1 MRSSRVVGG
10 DSVVATMTD
19 KLTALD
25 ATFLELEQV
34 DESAHMHIGGVMV
47 FESPPSGGVP
57 TLEEVRAHLDAR
69 LHRLPRYRQRLSQ
82 PRTGGLSWPTWEADP
97 AFDMASHVRHA
108 TLPAP
113 GDDEELLEW
122 ASDFFSHRLDRAHP
136 LWRVVLV
143 DGLADGRWAL
153 ASKTHHCLVDGV
165 GSVDASYL
173 LLDAEASA
181 PDPPAGPVDPGYTL
195 DVPGPHAPVPAALR
209 EVARTGG
216 RIAEAGVH
224 AALHPREA
232 LRRSRAVADLLVHE
246 ELAGAPPC
254 SLNVPIGGRRSLAIV
269 RERLYDL
276 KAIKRTLGG
285 TVNDVVLTATT
296 GGLRALLLHRG
307 EELPVKGL
315 RAMVPVNIRGGD
327 EHGDLGNR
335 ITSLFVDLPVAEE
348 DVLTRYERVVEATA
362 ELKSGSQASG
372 AKALIDLTGLAP
384 PVVHATLARSLYS
397 SRLFNVTVTNVPGP
411 QIPLYAFGAEMREVY
426 PLVPLAALHA
436 VGIAILSYDGNV
448 TFCIN
453 ADRETVPDLDVL
465 RDGIAATID
474 ALSTLVPEE
483 VGDGRTNR

>member
-1 MRSSRVVGG
+1 MP
-10 DSVVATMTD
+10 D

-25 ATFLELEQV
+25 ATFLELEQL
-34 DESAHMHIGGVMV
+34 DECAHMHIGGVMV
-47 FESPPSGGVP
+47 FEPLPSGGAP
-57 TLEEVRAHLDAR
+57 TLEDVRAHLDAR

-82 PRTGGLSWPTWEADP
+82 PRTGGLGWPEWEADP
-97 AFDMASHVRHA
+97 EFDIASHVRHA

-173 LLDAEASA
+173 LIDTEPDAPE
-181 PDPPAGPVDPGYTL
+181 PAVAPVDPGYVL
-195 DVPGPHAPVPAALR
+195 DRPGPHPPVPTALR
-209 EVARTGG
+209 EAARAGG
-216 RIAEAGVH
+216 HIAEAGLH

-232 LRRSRAVADLLVHE
+232 LHRSRAMVDLLVRD
-246 ELAGAPPC
+246 ELAGAPAS

-269 RERLYDL
+269 REPLDDL

-285 TVNDVVLTATT
+285 TVNDVVLAATA
-296 GGLRALLLHRG
+296 GGLRALLVQRG
-307 EELPVKGL
+307 EELPAKGL
-315 RAMVPVNIRGGD
+315 RAMVPVNIRADD
-327 EHGDLGNR
+327 EHGDLGNK

-348 DVLTRYERVVEATA
+348 NVFLRYERVVEATA
-362 ELKSGSQASG
+362 GLKSGSQASG
-372 AKALIDLTGLAP
+372 AKALIDLTALAP
-384 PVVHATLARSLYS
+384 PVVHAALARSLYS
-397 SRLFNVTVTNVPGP
+397 TRLFNVTVTNVPGP
-411 QIPLYAFGAEMREVY
+411 QIPLYAFGARMREVY

-436 VGIAILSYDGNV
+436 VGIAILSYDGDV
-448 TFCIN
+448 VFCVN

-474 ALSTLVPEE
+474 ELSTLIPEE
-483 VGDGRTNR
+483 VGHGRTNR

>member
-1 MRSSRVVGG
+1 MP
-10 DSVVATMTD
+10 DQ
-19 KLTALD
+19 LTALD

-34 DESAHMHIGGVMV
+34 DECAHMHIGGVMV
-47 FESPPSGGVP
+47 FEPLPSGGAP
-57 TLEEVRAHLDAR
+57 TLEDVRAHLDAR
-69 LHRLPRYRQRLSQ
+69 LVHRLPRYRQRLSQ

-97 AFDMASHVRHA
+97 AFDIASHVRHA

-113 GDDEELLEW
+113 GDGEELLEW

-143 DGLADGRWAL
+143 DGLADGRWVL

-173 LLDAEASA
+173 LLDAEPTA
-181 PDPPAGPVDPGYTL
+181 PEPSAGPVDPAVDPGYTL
-195 DVPGPHAPVPAALR
+195 DLPGPHPPVPTALR
-209 EVARTGG
+209 EVASAGG
-216 RIAEAGVH
+216 RIAEAGLH
-224 AALHPREA
+224 AALHPRDA
-232 LRRSRAVADLLVHE
+232 LRRSRAMADLLVRE
-246 ELAGAPPC
+246 ELSGAPPC
-254 SLNVPIGGRRSLAIV
+254 SLNVPIGGRRSLSIV
-269 RERLYDL
+269 RERLDDL

-285 TVNDVVLTATT
+285 TVNDVALTATA

-307 EELPVKGL
+307 EELPAKGL

-335 ITSLFVDLPVAEE
+335 VSSLFVDMPVAEE
-348 DVLTRYERVVEATA
+348 NVLARYERVVETTGA
-362 ELKSGSQASG
+362 LKSGSQASG
-372 AKALIDLTGLAP
+372 TQALMDLTALAP
-384 PVVHATLARSLYS
+384 PVLHATLARSLYS

-411 QIPLYAFGAEMREVY
+411 QIPLYAFGARMREVY
-426 PLVPLAALHA
+426 PLVPLSALHA

-448 TFCIN
+448 VFCVN

-474 ALSTLVPEE
+474 ELSTLVPEE